1 MDGLRKWLA
10 FSVLDFYV
18 MFVTVAFFIYCREHD
33 GALAAAAAEGVGRA
47 TAAAGAHRRAAC
59 RTLAWCAPMALLG
72 SPVALVYVARVI
84 ARKH

>member
-1 MDGLRKWLA
+1 LDGLRKWLA

-18 MFVTVAFFIYCREHD
+18 MFVAVAFFIYHREHD
-33 GALAAAAAEGVGRA
+33 NALATAAAEGVGRT

-72 SPVALVYVARVI
+72 SPVALVYVALVVW
-84 ARKH
+84 RKH